1 MVIKLQP
8 LQLGVHQ
15 TVIHTENKLG
25 GSCKIF
31 QVCMSLQWTPVTK
44 GITNKYFEIQKNM
57 KCKNLHFVKKKK
69 KKKLNK
75 QKTFLFHP
83 PTKTL
88 LSNTI
93 ICPKEIK

>member
-1 MVIKLQP
+1 MQKLT
-8 LQLGVHQ
+8 LC
-15 TVIHTENKLG
+15 E
-25 GSCKIF
+25 
-31 QVCMSLQWTPVTK
+31 
-44 GITNKYFEIQKNM
+44 
-57 KCKNLHFVKKKK
+57 KKK

>member
-1 MVIKLQP
+1 MQKLT
-8 LQLGVHQ
+8 LR
-15 TVIHTENKLG
+15 
-25 GSCKIF
+25 
-31 QVCMSLQWTPVTK
+31 
-44 GITNKYFEIQKNM
+44 EI
-57 KCKNLHFVKKKK
+57 KKK

-83 PTKTL
+83 PTTAL

>member
-1 MVIKLQP
+1 MQKLT
-8 LQLGVHQ
+8 LC
-15 TVIHTENKLG
+15 E
-25 GSCKIF
+25 
-31 QVCMSLQWTPVTK
+31 
-44 GITNKYFEIQKNM
+44 
-57 KCKNLHFVKKKK
+57 KKKK

-93 ICPKEIK
+93 ICLKEIK

>member
-1 MVIKLQP
+1 MNEMQKLT
-8 LQLGVHQ
+8 LR
-15 TVIHTENKLG
+15 
-25 GSCKIF
+25 
-31 QVCMSLQWTPVTK
+31 
-44 GITNKYFEIQKNM
+44 EI
-57 KCKNLHFVKKKK
+57 KKKK

-83 PTKTL
+83 PTTAL